1 MLKNI
6 TILATGGTIAGQAAS
21 ATQMTGYT
29 AGVFSVQDLLSDVP
43 GLDELAHISGE
54 QVCNIDSS
62 SMTDALLLQLAQR
75 ANELLART
83 DVDGLV
89 ITHGTDTLEETAYF
103 LNLVLKSSKPVV
115 VVGAMRPAT
124 AVSADGPLNLIN
136 AVKVA
141 VQEESVGRGVLVVM
155 NDEIYG
161 ARDVSKTNTTNVA
174 TFKAPGGAQLGFII
188 GGIVRYYYAGSRLH
202 TVSTPFAADALT
214 ALPRVDIIYTH
225 VGEDGAL
232 IEAVVA
238 AGAKGLVYAGSGMG
252 SVHEAA
258 EPALVAAAAKGVAV
272 VRASRTGSGIVAE
285 GLARWTQ
292 AGFIPADNLNPQ
304 KARILLQLALTVA
317 SDRDK
322 IKEMFAQF

>member
-174 TFKAPGGAQLGFII
+174 TFKAPGGAPLGFVV

-238 AGAKGLVYAGSGMG
+238 AGAKGIVYAGSGMG

-258 EPALVAAAAKGVAV
+258 EPALAAAAAKGVAV

>member
-29 AGVFSVQDLLSDVP
+29 AGVFSVQDLLNGVP

-141 VQEESVGRGVLVVM
+141 VQEESAGRGVLVVM

-174 TFKAPGGAQLGFII
+174 TFKAPGGAPLGFIV
-188 GGIVRYYYAGSRLH
+188 GGIVRYYYNSSRLH
-202 TVSTPFAADALT
+202 TVSTPFTVDVLST
-214 ALPRVDIIYTH
+214 LPRVDIIYTH

-238 AGAKGLVYAGSGMG
+238 AGAKGIVYAGSGMG

>member
-1 MLKNI
+1 MLKKI

-21 ATQMTGYT
+21 ATQLIGYT
-29 AGVFSVQDLLSDVP
+29 AGVFSVQDLLAGVP
-43 GLDELAHISGE
+43 GLDELAQISGE

-62 SMTDALLLQLAQR
+62 SMTEALLLQLAQR
-75 ANELLART
+75 VNELLACA

-136 AVKVA
+136 AVKAV
-141 VQEESVGRGVLVVM
+141 VQEESAGRGVLVVM
-155 NDEIYG
+155 NDEIYS

-174 TFKAPGGAQLGFII
+174 TFKAPGGAPLGFVV
-188 GGIVRYYYAGSRLH
+188 GGAVRYYYSSSRLH
-202 TVSTPFAADALT
+202 TVAAPFAAGALT

-232 IEAVVA
+232 VEAAVA
-238 AGAKGLVYAGSGMG
+238 AGARGIVYAGSGMG

-258 EPALVAAAAKGVAV
+258 EPALAAAAARGVAV

-285 GLARWTQ
+285 GLERWTQ

-304 KARILLQLALTVA
+304 KARILLQLALTVTN
-317 SDRDK
+317 DRKK
-322 IKEMFAQF
+322 IQAMFAQF

>member
-29 AGVFSVQDLLSDVP
+29 AGVFSVQDLLNGVP

-115 VVGAMRPAT
+115 LVGAMRPAT

-141 VQEESVGRGVLVVM
+141 VHEESAGRGVLVVM

-174 TFKAPGGAQLGFII
+174 TFKAPGGAPLGFVV
-188 GGIVRYYYAGSRLH
+188 GGAVRYYYVGSHLH
-202 TVSTPFAADALT
+202 TVSAPFAVDGMT
-214 ALPRVDIIYTH
+214 ALPRVDVIYTH
-225 VGEDGAL
+225 IGEDGTL
-232 IEAVVA
+232 VEAAVA
-238 AGAKGLVYAGSGMG
+238 AGAKGIVYAGSGMG

-258 EPALVAAAAKGVAV
+258 EPALAAVAAQGVAV

-285 GLARWTQ
+285 GLARWMQ

-304 KARILLQLALTVA
+304 KARILLQLALTVTN
-317 SDRDK
+317 DRK
-322 IKEMFAQF
+322 AIKEMFAQF

>member
-29 AGVFSVQDLLSDVP
+29 AGVFSVQDLLAGVP

-83 DVDGLV
+83 DVEGLV

-103 LNLVLKSSKPVV
+103 LNLVLKTSKPIV

-141 VQEESVGRGVLVVM
+141 VQEESAGRGVLVVM

-174 TFKAPGGAQLGFII
+174 TFKAPGGAPLGFVV
-188 GGIVRYYYAGSRLH
+188 GGAVRYYYAGSRLH
-202 TVSTPFAADALT
+202 TVSAPFDVDGMT

-232 IEAVVA
+232 VEAAVA
-238 AGAKGLVYAGSGMG
+238 AGAKGIVYAGSGMG
-252 SVHEAA
+252 SVHEAV
-258 EPALVAAAAKGVAV
+258 EPALAAAAASGIAV

-304 KARILLQLALTVA
+304 KARILLQLALTVTN
-317 SDRDK
+317 DRK
-322 IKEMFAQF
+322 AIKELFAQF